1 MLGMLYISAL
11 MKLQF
16 PSSICTTTFY
26 ISFGKITINFYLLL
40 LASSTTHLTY
50 LTKYVGHNVWQEI
63 PFRKQDHKATSRY
76 VLHGTV
82 ALLDTGYPI
91 RKICIFKMKQNQH
104 FQKVMAIC
112 SQNFVQDSILVK
124 NTGHWYVKFSIF
136 WFVVPTFCLH
146 TYHPDLWGGYIRM
159 QVKTYFLESS

>member
-40 LASSTTHLTY
+40 LASSITHLTY

-82 ALLDTGYPI
+82 ALLDTGCSI
-91 RKICIFKMKQNQH
+91 RKMCILKMRS
-104 FQKVMAIC
+104 QKI
-112 SQNFVQDSILVK
+112 SIIFLEH
-124 NTGHWYVKFSIF
+124 THSKFSFKFFISRRFIF
-136 WFVVPTFCLH
+136 SRMNKVVQNEKL
-146 TYHPDLWGGYIRM
+146 
-159 QVKTYFLESS
+159 

>member
-82 ALLDTGYPI
+82 ALLDTGCSI
-91 RKICIFKMKQNQH
+91 RKICILKIKWDPKKYPLVLENTHHKALNFSFHADLFISWMN
-104 FQKVMAIC
+104 KVVR
-112 SQNFVQDSILVK
+112 NEKL
-124 NTGHWYVKFSIF
+124 
-136 WFVVPTFCLH
+136 
-146 TYHPDLWGGYIRM
+146 
-159 QVKTYFLESS
+159 

>member
-1 MLGMLYISAL
+1 MLERMLGMLYISAL

-40 LASSTTHLTY
+40 LASSITHLTY
-50 LTKYVGHNVWQEI
+50 LTKYVGHNAVWQEI

-82 ALLDTGYPI
+82 ALLDTGCSI
-91 RKICIFKMKQNQH
+91 RKIFILNIRWYPKKYPFFWKIPINSFKFFISRKFIFFQN
-104 FQKVMAIC
+104 
-112 SQNFVQDSILVK
+112 
-124 NTGHWYVKFSIF
+124 
-136 WFVVPTFCLH
+136 
-146 TYHPDLWGGYIRM
+146 
-159 QVKTYFLESS
+159 E